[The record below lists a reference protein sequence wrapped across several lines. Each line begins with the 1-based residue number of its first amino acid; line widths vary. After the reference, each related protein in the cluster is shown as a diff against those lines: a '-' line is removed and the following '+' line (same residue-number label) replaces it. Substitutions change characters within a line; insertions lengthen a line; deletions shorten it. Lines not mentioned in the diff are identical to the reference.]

1 MNAAV
6 VDTSVLIDF
15 LGSGASSDM
24 LRGFDRLLIPAV
36 VDAEFRAGL
45 DPDTRAGRACGAL
58 LDEFLEEP
66 TVEFV
71 PAGRAESRKYAQ
83 LYRFLKR
90 QGTPLPLHDVWIAAT
105 ALVRDVPL
113 CSTDRHFRCVPLLRM
128 VRAEGG
134 REC

>member
-24 LRGFDRLLIPAV
+24 LRGFDRLLIPAA

-66 TVEFV
+66 TVESSV
-71 PAGRAESRKYAQ
+71 
-83 LYRFLKR
+83 LRFTLTSTCLLSLVTVLDEEYEEEVE
-90 QGTPLPLHDVWIAAT
+90 GEETPL
-105 ALVRDVPL
+105 
-113 CSTDRHFRCVPLLRM
+113 
-128 VRAEGG
+128 
-134 REC
+134 